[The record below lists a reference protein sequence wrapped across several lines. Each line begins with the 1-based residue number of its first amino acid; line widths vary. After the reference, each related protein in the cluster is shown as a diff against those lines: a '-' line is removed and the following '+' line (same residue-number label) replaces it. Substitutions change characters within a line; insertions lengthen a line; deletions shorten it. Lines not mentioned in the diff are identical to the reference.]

1 MKEFIILKYLK
12 KITILLFI
20 SLFIY
25 NPASATELK
34 NLSEA
39 VDMAGKQ
46 RMFTQ
51 KMLKNYAMIGM
62 NNTFGNPKEDLKNIT
77 DEFENH
83 IELLYNFTKDEA
95 VKKSIK
101 EVKKV
106 WTPIKQTLS
115 LTPNKESAEKLQE
128 DLEILLKT
136 TDNTTKLFA
145 KLTDKHY
152 GEIIN
157 ISGRQR
163 MLSQRMASLY
173 MLKVW
178 GVDDPKFTQKMKET
192 MTLFKTSLDKLLL
205 YDKNTPEITKLLNK
219 TQRSFKFFEF
229 MNKSSTKF
237 IPSLIYK
244 KSNEILKDMNRAT
257 NLYTAIEN
265 K

>member
-1 MKEFIILKYLK
+1 MSI
-12 KITILLFI
+12 
-20 SLFIY
+20 FIY
-25 NPASATELK
+25 NSASAAELK

-39 VDMAGKQ
+39 IDMAGKQ

-62 NNTFGNPKEDLKNIT
+62 NNTFGDPKKDLKNII
-77 DEFENH
+77 DKFENH
-83 IELLYNFTKDEA
+83 IELLHDFTKDEA
-95 VKKSIK
+95 VKKSIN
-101 EVKKV
+101 EVKNV
-106 WTPIKQTLS
+106 WTPIKETLN
-115 LTPNKESAEKLQE
+115 LTPNKESVKKLQE
-128 DLEILLKT
+128 DLDALLKT

-152 GEIIN
+152 GEIID

-163 MLSQRMASLY
+163 MLSQKMAGLY

-178 GVDDPKFTQKMKET
+178 GINDPKFTKKMEET
-192 MTLFKTSLDKLLL
+192 MTLFKTSLNKLLK
-205 YDKNTPEITKLLNK
+205 YEKNTPKITKLLNN

-244 KSNEILKDMNRAT
+244 KSNEILKDMDRAT
-257 NLYTAIEN
+257 NLYTTAEN
-265 K
+265 R

>member
-1 MKEFIILKYLK
+1 MKHLK
-12 KITILLFI
+12 KIAILLFM
-20 SLFIY
+20 SLFIH
-25 NPASATELK
+25 NPTYAAELK

-62 NNTFGNPKEDLKNIT
+62 NNTFGDPKKDLKNIIG
-77 DEFENH
+77 EFENH
-83 IELLYNFTKDEA
+83 IELLHDFTKDEA
-95 VKKSIK
+95 INKNIK

-106 WTPIKQTLS
+106 WTPIKETLN
-115 LTPNKESAEKLQE
+115 LPPNKESVEKLQE
-128 DLEILLKT
+128 DLDELLKT
-136 TDNTTKLFA
+136 TDNTTKLFT

-152 GEIIN
+152 GEIID

-163 MLSQRMASLY
+163 MLSQRMAALY

-178 GVDDPKFTQKMKET
+178 GVDDPKFAQKMDET
-192 MTLFKTSLDKLLL
+192 MTLFKTSLNKLLKHE
-205 YDKNTPEITKLLNK
+205 KNTPEIIKLLNK

-229 MNKSSTKF
+229 MSKSSTKF

-244 KSNEILKDMNRAT
+244 KSNEILKDMDRAT
-257 NLYTAIEN
+257 NLYTVVEN